1 MLLVLPVAPR
11 KPDPAGMRADA
22 EQQGGELVPRLP
34 RPSRRACS
42 QPAAC
47 APPPFTRLP
56 RQIGIVLPITAAL
69 MVGGAVLIG
78 QAVWIHAKALLAQ
91 VLLERAFAATL
102 ATGEDVKPWSWADT
116 WPVARVSVPRLGRTA
131 IVLAGAS
138 GQALAFGPGHV
149 ARTPDAGEPGT
160 AIYSGH
166 RDTHFAFLG
175 DVAVGDEVRV
185 TGRDGRELRFR
196 VTGTSVVRWDA
207 SGIDP
212 HADGRRLALVTC
224 WPLDGK
230 LSGPLRYV
238 VHAELMDGAAAP

>member
-1 MLLVLPVAPR
+1 MMLVLPVSPQ
-11 KPDPAGMRADA
+11 DA
-22 EQQGGELVPRLP
+22 EQQGGDSVPRHHD
-34 RPSRRACS
+34 PSRRARS
-42 QPAAC
+42 HPAAR
-47 APPPFTRLP
+47 APKFMPKFMHASATRL
-56 RQIGIVLPITAAL
+56 RRIGMSLAVVAL
-69 MVGGAVLIG
+69 MTCGAVLVG
-78 QAVWIHAKALLAQ
+78 QAIWIHAKAVVAQ

-102 ATGEDVKPWSWADT
+102 ASGHDVKPWSWADT
-116 WPVARVSVPRLGRTA
+116 WPVARVSVPRLHRSA

-149 ARTPDAGEPGT
+149 ERTPDAGEPGT

-175 DVAVGDEVRV
+175 EVATGDEIEV
-185 TGRDGRELRFR
+185 TRRDGGHFRFR

-212 HADGRRLALVTC
+212 DADGRRLALVTC

-230 LSGPLRYV
+230 FSGPLRYV
-238 VHAELMDGAAAP
+238 VHAEMVEGPSR